1 MSPKNPHGQSNH
13 FTFNAML
20 SVATSDWTDKDKTM
34 EIAKKIREAGIEG
47 TLKYKPGVGV
57 IKLSF
62 VVTSDGTE

>member
-1 MSPKNPHGQSNH
+1 
-13 FTFNAML
+13 ML